1 MTYKESNLQPGPLG
15 PASDGQK
22 RGTITSFPE
31 LRSIYNRGSVLA
43 GVGMLAD
50 AYDLFVINIVLALM
64 STAYPQS
71 AGDKS
76 AVASAALWGAV
87 AGQLSFGALAD
98 LFGRRVM
105 FIVTGC
111 LITFSAFASAAVQ
124 PTESGLGIYGQLA
137 LFRFFLGLGVGGE
150 YPLSA
155 SITSETVNPQIKAKA
170 LCGTFSNQG
179 VGNLLSTV
187 VVLICLSAGAS
198 YEFTWRFA
206 LGFGALP
213 VAIALYFRYKMH
225 ETEEFDA
232 AKKAE
237 NTTSDASKAG
247 HARQIGSAMALYW
260 RCGWPP
266 ARA

>member
-213 VAIALYFRYKMH
+213 VAIALYFRYKVSLAIGHDVWNYMPR
-225 ETEEFDA
+225 EPPRRSDCPLVLLA
-232 AKKAE
+232 RVRYLAKV
-237 NTTSDASKAG
+237 
-247 HARQIGSAMALYW
+247 
-260 RCGWPP
+260 
-266 ARA
+266 